1 MARSEDTINRIS
13 TGYLNTVDDAAA
25 GQQTAAEF
33 GMHTSGGDLGK
44 VVSFKNGAVPASA
57 GVTLYGGQ
65 YQYVQTKAASSAA
78 PAAGAIAFWYDEATY
93 VVTPDYSAGSS
104 KVAGVYLGAPTKGNY
119 CFIQRSGL
127 AHVLFRAAITKA
139 TPAIG
144 DLVIVLAGSDTADVL
159 ADATNLTSVE
169 LRSVLGIASQAP
181 ANGVTKLVQLW
192 ERFFNN

>member
-1 MARSEDTINRIS
+1 MARSEDTINRIT
-13 TGYLNTVDDAAA
+13 TGYLDTVNDAAP
-25 GQQTAAEF
+25 GQNA
-33 GMHTSGGDLGK
+33 SGVGVLDYAGDLGK
-44 VVSFKNGAVPASA
+44 VISFKNNNVPASA
-57 GVTLYGGQ
+57 HTFYGGQ

-78 PAAGAIAFWYDEATY
+78 PAYGAIAYWYDEATY
-93 VVTPDYSAGSS
+93 VVTPDYPAGSS
-104 KVAGVYLGAPTKGNY
+104 KIAGIYLGAPTKGNY

-127 AHVLFRAAITKA
+127 AHVLFRASITKA

-144 DLVIVLAGSDTADVL
+144 DLVVVTAGAATADVL

-169 LRSVLGIASQAP
+169 LRSVLGVASEAP